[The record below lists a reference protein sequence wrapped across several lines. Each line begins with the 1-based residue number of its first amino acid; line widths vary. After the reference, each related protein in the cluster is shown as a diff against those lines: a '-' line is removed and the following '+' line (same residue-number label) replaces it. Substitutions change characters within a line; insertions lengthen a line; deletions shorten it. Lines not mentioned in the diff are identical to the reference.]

1 LIINLLF
8 IITGLFGFLTLVI
21 TLSSFRMNRM
31 MNFHL
36 MLIFL
41 LISIRFILN
50 GFLPF
55 GYLSFFKDYYI
66 NFSKFLILIIPSFYL
81 YFKNLIADE
90 KLFIKSDL
98 THYIFPIS
106 FLVINIAI
114 VSTYRFLPSSF
125 YFSSYLVLFL
135 YNITYCIL
143 AYQILSRYVWVK
155 KSSLP
160 INKNHN
166 TLIKKWTIFLFIIL
180 IINSIKLFVTL
191 FLEGNYLHPFVSGDR
206 FQWAGAL
213 IWILTFFKV
222 LISPE
227 ILYGY
232 PIYND
237 NLNESPNETKNS
249 DVPLLDAN
257 WNIDFNKD
265 PKNIQD
271 SKLKEKIDKNIVRYI
286 VEIEK
291 ASKEFEL
298 FKDPKFSLSDLA
310 LNLNIPNSNLN
321 YIFKYYSKI
330 SFSDYKKTVRIH
342 RSIQMI
348 ETNYLKTHTLDT
360 LAKEVGFA
368 SYNPFFTSFK
378 NITGI
383 SPQKYIAQH
392 NDSLNKKGPTLR

>member
-1 LIINLLF
+1 MIINLLF
-8 IITGLFGFLTLVI
+8 IITGLFGFLTI
-21 TLSSFRMNRM
+21 IISLSSFRMNRM

-36 MLIFL
+36 ILIFL

-50 GFLPF
+50 GFFPF
-55 GYLSFFKDYYI
+55 GYLSFFKEYYI

-90 KLFIKSDL
+90 KLFIKADL
-98 THYIFPIS
+98 AHFIFPIA
-106 FLVINIAI
+106 FLAINISI
-114 VSTYRFLPSSF
+114 VSTNHSLPDFF
-125 YFSSYLVLFL
+125 YFSSYSVLFL

-143 AYQILSRYVWVK
+143 AYHILNKSVWIK
-155 KSSLP
+155 NSFSS

-166 TLIKKWTIFLFIIL
+166 TLIKKWTFFLFIIL

-191 FLEGNYLHPFVSGDR
+191 FLEDNHHHAVVSGDR
-206 FQWAGAL
+206 FQWVGAI

-237 NLNESPNETKNS
+237 SPKETENS
-249 DVPLLDAN
+249 NIPLLGTN
-257 WNIDFNKD
+257 WNIELNKD
-265 PKNIQD
+265 SKNIQD
-271 SKLKEKIDKNIVRYI
+271 NKLKEKIDKNIVRYI

-298 FKDPKFSLSDLA
+298 FRNPKFSLPDLA
-310 LNLNIPNSNLN
+310 LKLNIPNSNLN
-321 YIFKYYSKI
+321 YLFKYHSKI

-383 SPQKYIAQH
+383 SPQKYIAQL
-392 NDSLNKKGPTLR
+392 NDSLNKKGPTLS

>member
-1 LIINLLF
+1 
-8 IITGLFGFLTLVI
+8 
-21 TLSSFRMNRM
+21 MNRM

-36 MLIFL
+36 ILIFL
-41 LISIRFILN
+41 LISIRFLLN

-55 GYLSFFKDYYI
+55 GYLSFFKEYYI

-90 KLFIKSDL
+90 KLFIKADL
-98 THYIFPIS
+98 AHFIFPIA
-106 FLVINIAI
+106 FLVLNISI
-114 VSTYRFLPSSF
+114 VSTNHSLPDTF
-125 YFSSYLVLFL
+125 YFTSYSVLFL

-143 AYQILSRYVWVK
+143 AYHILKKYVWVNN
-155 KSSLP
+155 SFSP
-160 INKNHN
+160 INKNHD
-166 TLIKKWTIFLFIIL
+166 TLIKKWTFFLFIIL
-180 IINSIKLFVTL
+180 LINSIKLFVTL
-191 FLEGNYLHPFVSGDR
+191 FLEDNHHLALISGDR
-206 FQWAGAL
+206 FQWVGAI
-213 IWILTFFKV
+213 IWILTFLKI

-237 NLNESPNETKNS
+237 SPKETENS
-249 DVPLLDAN
+249 NTPLLGTN
-257 WNIDFNKD
+257 WNIEFNKD
-265 PKNIQD
+265 SKNIQD
-271 SKLKEKIDKNIVRYI
+271 NKLKEKIDKNIVRYI

-291 ASKEFEL
+291 ASKDFEL
-298 FKDPKFSLSDLA
+298 FRDPKFSLPDLA
-310 LNLNIPNSNLN
+310 LKLNIPNSNLN
-321 YIFKYYSKI
+321 YLFKYHSKI

-348 ETNYLKTHTLDT
+348 ETNYLKTQTLDT

-383 SPQKYIAQH
+383 SPQKYIAQM
-392 NDSLNKKGPTLR
+392 NDSLNKKGSTLS